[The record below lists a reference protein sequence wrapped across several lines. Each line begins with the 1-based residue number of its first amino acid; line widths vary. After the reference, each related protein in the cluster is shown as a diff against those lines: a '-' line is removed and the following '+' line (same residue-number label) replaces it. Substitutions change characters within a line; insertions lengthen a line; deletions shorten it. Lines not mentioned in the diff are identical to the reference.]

1 MADARLA
8 LEHLQTQC
16 AAALKEYIAHAEEG
30 CRILGLVKTTPIP
43 LDIRKAVLGQRRAE
57 NGALSRYLVARS
69 RLFDAA
75 KIEEPP
81 QLHEYEPKT
90 ATIGKV
96 DKVSGNE

>member
-1 MADARLA
+1 MADASRT

-16 AAALKEYIAHAEEG
+16 SKALKEYITHAEEG

-43 LDIRKAVLGQRRAE
+43 LDIRNAVLEQRRAE

-75 KIEEPP
+75 KIIEPRSFR
-81 QLHEYEPKT
+81 E
-90 ATIGKV
+90 
-96 DKVSGNE
+96 